1 MKYYDHTK
9 TIKLRKTIIQYVSRV
24 DGTFVWNYQIKWYKS
39 RVSSES
45 QCIIN
50 EKLYSKKDFDD
61 VFVEYISRAD
71 ELVEE
76 TKKYKSSG
84 VGSKPFINEIIVPNH
99 NGRIYNTTNS
109 TVGKSYAKH
118 KGMQLISTYDIVADP
133 GFSSAKLTYDEFKG
147 HERAEEWIR
156 KNL

>member
-1 MKYYDHTK
+1 MRYYDHTK
-9 TIKLRKTIIQYVSRV
+9 PIKLRKTIIQYVSRV

-39 RVSSES
+39 RVSGES

-76 TKKYKSSG
+76 TKKYKSYG
-84 VGSKPFINEIIVPNH
+84 FGSKPFINELLPNH
-99 NGRIYNTTNS
+99 NGRIYTQQKTFSDHVTESVFNGIKNKMYTPFS
-109 TVGKSYAKH
+109 
-118 KGMQLISTYDIVADP
+118 YDIVAEP
-133 GFSSAKLTYDEFKG
+133 GYSEANLTLMINK
-147 HERAEEWIR
+147 
-156 KNL
+156 